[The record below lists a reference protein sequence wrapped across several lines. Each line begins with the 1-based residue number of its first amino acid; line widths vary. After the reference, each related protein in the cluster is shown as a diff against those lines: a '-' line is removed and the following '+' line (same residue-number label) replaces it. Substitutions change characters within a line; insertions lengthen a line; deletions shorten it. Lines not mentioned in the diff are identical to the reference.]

1 MMPMMAVPAQVVG
14 FHQALVVP
22 VAAVIVN
29 LHASSCVTPCST
41 QSSASEGSISR
52 QNSTSAASEQGTS
65 DTSSEGP
72 IRGRVWCMS
81 QRRNSCRF
89 VQASLETCS
98 DAERFALALEL
109 QGHVWAAAK
118 SACANYV
125 LQKFI
130 QLLRPKDCQFIIDEL
145 MTNPADVPNLARHEY
160 GCRILQRLLEHCQA
174 QMEGLVKLLLEDAR
188 ALMCHSYGTYVMQ
201 QIFDFG
207 TNVQRQ
213 QLGEGFFGALGAM
226 GKDPN
231 ATQVLQKALVHAP
244 QRVALARSLVNQLA
258 EMARG
263 RHSHHT
269 ALMALKLLPS
279 QDLAKANALLAR
291 KLQKLWA
298 NRYGRLVV
306 KSIPMLHDQCVGI
319 TKREA
324 ASSFDA

>member
-1 MMPMMAVPAQVVG
+1 MLPP
-14 FHQALVVP
+14 
-22 VAAVIVN
+22 
-29 LHASSCVTPCST
+29 SSL
-41 QSSASEGSISR
+41 QIQHDA
-52 QNSTSAASEQGTS
+52 GTS

-207 TNVQRQ
+207 LLASV
-213 QLGEGFFGALGAM
+213 
-226 GKDPN
+226 D
-231 ATQVLQKALVHAP
+231 
-244 QRVALARSLVNQLA
+244 VALF
-258 EMARG
+258 
-263 RHSHHT
+263 
-269 ALMALKLLPS
+269 
-279 QDLAKANALLAR
+279 DLICA
-291 KLQKLWA
+291 QKRR
-298 NRYGRLVV
+298 N
-306 KSIPMLHDQCVGI
+306 
-319 TKREA
+319 
-324 ASSFDA
+324 